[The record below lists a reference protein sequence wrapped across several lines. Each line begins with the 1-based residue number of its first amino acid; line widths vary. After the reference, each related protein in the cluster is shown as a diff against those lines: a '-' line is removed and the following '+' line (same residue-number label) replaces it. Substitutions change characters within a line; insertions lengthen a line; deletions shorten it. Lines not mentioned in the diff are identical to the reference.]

1 MTYIQKGPGSFI
13 EALPILDLL
22 AKPGGPTF
30 HIVAPSLPNYGFSEG
45 PKKRGFALA
54 QYAETC
60 HKLMLSLG
68 YNEYVT
74 QGGDWGFWVTRAIGA
89 LYPEHCKASHINSE
103 CISSPTSCGLYL
115 LSTYVC
121 EEKELLKY
129 LVTSQSFPLF
139 CNANLETT

>member
-13 EALPILDLL
+13 EALPILNLL
-22 AKPGGPTF
+22 AKPGGPAF
-30 HIVAPSLPNYGFSEG
+30 QIVAPSLPNYGFSEG

-74 QGGDWGFWVTRAIGA
+74 QGGDWGFWVTRAISA

-103 CISSPTSCGLYL
+103 FISFPMFCGLYL
-115 LSTYVC
+115 LSTHVC

-129 LVTSQSFPLF
+129 LVASQSSPVS
-139 CNANLETT
+139 CKANLETT